1 MVARRVVPAVAAIGF
16 LLYPAII
23 YFYIDRSPLVFL
35 VALLALLG
43 SARLA
48 TLRRLGRRTRA
59 VGVATLVTFCAVA
72 LAASSPA
79 VVKLYPVLISAIGLA
94 YGVWTLLRPPSAIER
109 LVAVTKPDERLDDR
123 KRAYMRH
130 VTQVWVGFFC
140 LNGAAAAYT
149 ALGAST
155 AVWAVYN
162 GLVGYVLMG
171 ALFVGEYAVRTV
183 FRRRHYPDPAGAR

>member
-1 MVARRVVPAVAAIGF
+1 MVARRVVPAIAAIGF

-23 YFYIDRSPLVFL
+23 YLLIDRSPLVLL

-43 SARLA
+43 AARLA
-48 TLRRLGRRTRA
+48 TLRRLDRRTRII
-59 VGVATLVTFCAVA
+59 GVATLLTFCGVA
-72 LAASSPA
+72 WVASSPA
-79 VVKLYPVLISAIGLA
+79 VVKLYPVLISAAGLG

-109 LVAVTKPDERLDDR
+109 LVTVASPDEHLDDR

-130 VTQVWVGFFC
+130 VTQVWIGFFC

-155 AVWAVYN
+155 AAWAVYN
-162 GLVGYVLMG
+162 GLVSYVLMG
-171 ALFVGEYAVRTV
+171 VLFAGEYAVRTV
-183 FRRRHYPDPAGAR
+183 FRRRHDPGAATVR